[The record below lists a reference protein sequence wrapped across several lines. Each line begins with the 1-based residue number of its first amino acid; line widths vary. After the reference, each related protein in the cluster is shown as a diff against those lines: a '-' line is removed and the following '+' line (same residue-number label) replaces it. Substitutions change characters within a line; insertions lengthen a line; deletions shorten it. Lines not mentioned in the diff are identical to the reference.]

1 MKKIL
6 LFLIALVASL
16 GCSKE
21 SLQKSKWLGCLDDQ
35 YYYCMEFTSSKDVV
49 MYPCDA
55 RGKFLQYD
63 PYANNVVGTTQRDTY
78 TKLSESL
85 ITFGGK
91 LKIGL
96 YSSEREMVIGNA
108 AFPMIAPYEFAT
120 DVMTVTF
127 SNSKHQKNIQFN
139 KME

>member
-21 SLQKSKWLGCLDDQ
+21 SLQKSKWLGCIDDQ

-55 RGKFLQYD
+55 SGKFLQYD
-63 PYANNVVGTTQRDTY
+63 PYANNVVGTYQRDTY
-78 TKLSESL
+78 TKVSESFM
-85 ITFGGK
+85 TFGGK

-96 YSSEREMVIGNA
+96 YSPEREKVIGNA
-108 AFPMIAPYEFAT
+108 TFPMIAYHEYAT
-120 DVMTVTF
+120 DVMSVSF
-127 SNSKHQKNIQFN
+127 SNSKHTEYIQFN